1 MLLPTK
7 SHTFLLGAVWE
18 LHQVFGVCVCVC
30 PEMQL
35 DEEAYAGPS
44 VSSRV
49 FHVVTW
55 MKNATAAE
63 NRKAT
68 ERVMSE
74 VFPFLC

>member
-1 MLLPTK
+1 M
-7 SHTFLLGAVWE
+7 
-18 LHQVFGVCVCVC
+18 C
-30 PEMQL
+30 PEKQL